1 MAKKDITDM
10 RGTIEFLREQEGEL
24 LIAKEPVDPIYEV
37 AGIQVA
43 LEEGPAILFE
53 NVKGYPG
60 WRSVGNIFSRRDR
73 IAKLFDVDDW
83 KQLKWKCLEA
93 IKHPL
98 PPVIVK
104 DAPCQ
109 EIVITGKDI
118 DVPSF
123 LPVLKHTTKDGAR
136 VMGSG
141 NVLICDQWAR
151 GGKEFSYKRMHFRG
165 KDWGSITSSPATHTE
180 AIIFMDHRK
189 ENVPL
194 TINICN
200 SPAAMLVAAGGAVH
214 SIIPLGTD
222 EIAIAGAI
230 QGSPIELVKARTV
243 DAYAVAKAE
252 IVIEGYWTTEKIWET
267 EEAEKLGKEDVLPFF
282 PEWTGYLGKTWR
294 SRKFQVTGVTHRK
307 NPIFYNQL
315 AASYD
320 GQFLSFDIREA
331 CFYELADRLVP
342 GLVVDTYCPFAL
354 RFWGGVIFQV
364 KKRRPRD
371 EGYQRNILINAL
383 GAAPGLRLA
392 IAVDDDVDMYCM
404 DEVLWAIMSRTEP
417 ATDFLRGATGS
428 RGVAAQPGEAA
439 TRIEAGGFGGGL
451 AIDATVPFLEKERYE
466 RAHYPSDMVDLKK
479 WFAEADIKAAL
490 ARQGEYAKVLAEH
503 GWG

>member
-10 RGTIEFLREQEGEL
+10 RGTIEFLKQQKGEL
-24 LIAKEPVDPIYEV
+24 LVTKEPVDPIYEV

-53 NVKGYPG
+53 NINGYPG
-60 WRSVGNIFSRRDR
+60 VRSVGNIFSRRDR
-73 IAKLFDVDDW
+73 IAKIFDVDDW
-83 KQLKWKCLEA
+83 KKLKFKCLEA

-109 EIVITGKDI
+109 EVVITGKDI
-118 DVPSF
+118 DIPSF

-165 KDWGSITSSPATHTE
+165 KDWASITSSPATHTE

-189 ENVPL
+189 ENVPV

-230 QGSPIELVKARTV
+230 QGSPIELVKAKTI
-243 DAYAVAKAE
+243 DAYSVAKAE
-252 IVIEGYWTTEKIWET
+252 IVIEGYWTTETIWET
-267 EEAEKLGKEDVLPFF
+267 EEAEKLGKQDVLPFF
-282 PEWTGYLGKTWR
+282 PEWTGYLGKTWK
-294 SRKFQVTGVTHRK
+294 SRKFQVTCVAHRK

-320 GQFLSFDIREA
+320 GEFVSFDLREA

-342 GLVVDTYCPFAL
+342 GLVIDTYCPFAL

-364 KKRRPRD
+364 AKRRPRD

-404 DEVLWAIMSRTEP
+404 DEVMWAIMSRTEP

-451 AIDATVPFLEKERYE
+451 GIDATVPFLEKERYE

-479 WFAEADIKAAL
+479 WFTDAEIKAAL
-490 ARQGEYAKVLAEH
+490 ARQGEYAKVLSQH